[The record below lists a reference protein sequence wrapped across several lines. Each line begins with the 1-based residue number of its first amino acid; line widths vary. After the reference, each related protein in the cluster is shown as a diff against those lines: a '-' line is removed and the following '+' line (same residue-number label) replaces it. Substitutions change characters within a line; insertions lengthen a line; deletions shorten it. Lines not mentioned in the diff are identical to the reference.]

1 MVKVN
6 EHPWKFPD
14 GRMACKLTLSD
25 KTKFSL
31 FWLTDTLLVGIV
43 KILLAEFPD

>member
-1 MVKVN
+1 MLKVN
-6 EHPWKFPD
+6 EHPWKFPNA
-14 GRMACKLTLSD
+14 RMACGLTLLD

-31 FWLTDTLLVGIV
+31 FWLMDTLLVGIV